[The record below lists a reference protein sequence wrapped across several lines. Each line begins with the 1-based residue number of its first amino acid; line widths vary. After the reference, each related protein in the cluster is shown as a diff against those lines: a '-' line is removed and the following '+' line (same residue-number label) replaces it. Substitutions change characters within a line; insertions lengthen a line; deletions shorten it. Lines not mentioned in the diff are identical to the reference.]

1 MNPFFQ
7 SFKNQQ
13 TTPNPISIPAP
24 PQNLG
29 QLLSQVAQSI
39 MPFGMNSEQLVRQL
53 VQNGRMTQDQF
64 NQYAQIADSWTGRN
78 S

>member
-13 TTPNPISIPAP
+13 AVPSPMNMPAP

-29 QLLSQVAQSI
+29 QLLNQVAQCI
-39 MPFGMNSEQLVRQL
+39 MPSGMNSEQLVRQL

>member
-7 SFKNQQ
+7 SFKNHQAA
-13 TTPNPISIPAP
+13 PSPMNMPAP

-29 QLLSQVAQSI
+29 QLLNQIAQSI

-78 S
+78 G